1 MTYKTHGRGNVRNR
15 KAYECALDMIKFDMI
30 NVQNPRVSPTDLDSF
45 MERKGHIC
53 MGEVKLVGTS
63 PNKGQEI
70 LRQNMRKY
78 HGAWYFFTHATVE
91 GLETLE
97 LDSDFINAFFSVADG
112 WYNYELY
119 IVLSC
124 YHQLMYLFAN
134 TYNYGSHPRLLND
147 KDLMARSTSYFVEYC
162 KFVCEEFAEGR
173 SIVMPSNTSD
183 LYKNADYAGLRGFF
197 AVVNG
202 V

>member
-1 MTYKTHGRGNVRNR
+1 MTYKIHGHGNVRNR

-30 NVQNPRVSPTDLDSF
+30 KVQNPRVSPTDLDSF

-78 HGAWYFFTHATVE
+78 HGVWYFFTHATVE

-97 LDSDFINAFFSVADG
+97 LDSDFVNAFFAVSDG

-134 TYNYGSHPRLLND
+134 TYKYGSHPRLFNNESLRL
-147 KDLMARSTSYFVEYC
+147 KTTACFVNYA
-162 KFVCEEFAEGR
+162 KFVCDEFANGR
-173 SIVMPSNTSD
+173 SIVLPKKKADLYTTSD
-183 LYKNADYAGLRGFF
+183 YGYIQDLFDLI
-197 AVVNG
+197 
-202 V
+202 